1 NVLACRLVQNLVFY
15 GVSQNTGSWG
25 TNPYLSFAL
34 SAFVEVLAYVVLNL
48 VLHRIGRKIPYCIAV
63 TLFAI
68 IALCIIPMNK
78 LMTKDSQTAG
88 SYAIIYIYSNE
99 LFPTGVRNSGMG
111 ICSMIARVGAI
122 LGTTCNDL
130 LARVWSDF
138 PIVVY
143 GIVSLVAAFLA
154 FSLPETLNKPLP
166 QTVEDV
172 ERMSKTFV
180 HGKNGRNEEKN
191 RNVEGEALDTLL
203 TNRLKLNNDVNDEQ
217 L

>member
-1 NVLACRLVQNLVFY
+1 
-15 GVSQNTGSWG
+15 
-25 TNPYLSFAL
+25 
-34 SAFVEVLAYVVLNL
+34 
-48 VLHRIGRKIPYCIAV
+48 
-63 TLFAI
+63 

-78 LMTKDSQTAG
+78 LMTKDSQKHKITLLTMNIILKFLAAG

-166 QTVEDV
+166 QTVED
-172 ERMSKTFV
+172 
-180 HGKNGRNEEKN
+180 
-191 RNVEGEALDTLL
+191 
-203 TNRLKLNNDVNDEQ
+203 
-217 L
+217 